1 MDLSVIIPLKDERD
15 NLRPLHEQLGQALCT
30 LGLHYEVIFVDDG
43 SSDGSFEVLQALARK
58 DPRVKVVQLRRNYG
72 QTPALRAG
80 IDCSSGEIIVTLDG
94 DLQNDP
100 ADIPV
105 LLEHLTPQNPS
116 PGRRGGQGGEVGY
129 DVVLGWRK
137 DRQDGLWHRKLPS
150 WIANWLIR
158 AVTRVQIKDMG
169 CTIRAM
175 RREAAEELSL
185 YGEMHRFIPVLAQ
198 NSGHRLLQVPVRH
211 HPRRFGKTKYNLSR
225 SVRVLLDLIT
235 VKFLQSYL
243 TRPMHVFGL
252 GGLACILGSFLSL
265 GVSVAEKV
273 FRGEDMTGNPLLL
286 LSVLLMVVG
295 IQFFS
300 LGLIGE
306 VLARTYF
313 ESQGKASYR
322 IRTTLNLERPGPGEG
337 RSKAA

>member
-1 MDLSVIIPLKDERD
+1 MDLSVIIPIKDERD
-15 NLRPLHEQLGQALCT
+15 NLKPLHEQLGHALCT

-43 SSDGSFEVLQALARK
+43 STDGSFEVLQALARK
-58 DPRVKVVQLRRNYG
+58 DARLKVVQLRRNYG

-80 IDCSSGEIIVTLDG
+80 IDCSTGDVIVTLDG

-105 LLEHLTPQNPS
+105 LLEQLEQ
-116 PGRRGGQGGEVGY
+116 GY

-211 HPRRFGKTKYNLSR
+211 HARKFGKTKYNISR
-225 SVRVLLDLIT
+225 TVRVLLDLIT

-252 GGLACILGSFLSL
+252 GGLACVLGSFLSL
-265 GVSVAEKV
+265 GVSVAEKL

-322 IRTTLNLERPGPGEG
+322 IRATLNLEKPGTGER
-337 RSKAA
+337 RSRAA

>member
-1 MDLSVIIPLKDERD
+1 MDLSVIIPIKDERD
-15 NLRPLHEQLGQALCT
+15 NLRLLHEQLNRALGN
-30 LGLHYEVIFVDDG
+30 LGLEYELIFVDDG
-43 SSDGSFEVLQALARK
+43 STDDSFDVLQELAGADALL
-58 DPRVKVVQLRRNYG
+58 KVVQLRRNYG

-80 IDCSSGEIIVTLDG
+80 IDCSSGAIIVTLDG

-100 ADIPV
+100 ADIP
-105 LLEHLTPQNPS
+105 LLLDHL
-116 PGRRGGQGGEVGY
+116 RQGH

-150 WIANWLIR
+150 LIANWLIR
-158 AVTRVQIKDMG
+158 VVTRVRIKDMG

-175 RREAAEELSL
+175 RREAALELSL

-225 SVRVLLDLIT
+225 TVRVLLDLIT

-243 TRPMHVFGL
+243 TFGL
-252 GGLACILGSFLSL
+252 GGLVCILGSFLSL
-265 GVSVAEKV
+265 GVSIAEKL

-286 LSVLLMVVG
+286 LSVLLVVVG
-295 IQFFS
+295 VQFFS

-313 ESQGKASYR
+313 ESQGKTSYM
-322 IRTTLNLERPGPGEG
+322 IRTTLNLEEPKER
-337 RSKAA
+337 RSRAA